1 MKQGKMLLL
10 IGALV
15 GTLVLAFA
23 GLAGGKIKTKTFSS
37 GSINEAFG
45 SLGQP
50 TITEE
55 IDLNKKRFKRSKV
68 KDVDVG
74 VRISHS
80 YNLDVDLS
88 LTAPNGRSVDLSS
101 DNGGSGEDDYGS
113 GSTSCSGTKTV
124 FNDEAET
131 SIEDGS
137 SPFNGQ
143 FLPEE
148 RLSTLDGSKVKG
160 PWRLT
165 VTDDF
170 TIDTD
175 GVLHCFDLKVKYKK
189 KEKKN

>member
-1 MKQGKMLLL
+1 MRRGIGIGL
-10 IGALV
+10 IIALTGV
-15 GTLVLAFA
+15 LVIALA
-23 GLAGGKIKTKTFSS
+23 GIAGGKAKTKTFSS

-45 SLGQP
+45 STTA
-50 TITEE
+50 TITED

-74 VRISHS
+74 VRISHT
-80 YNLDVDLS
+80 YNNDIDLF
-88 LTAPNGRSVDLSS
+88 LTAPNGRSVGLSS
-101 DNGGSGEDDYGS
+101 DNGADNDDDYGS
-113 GSTSCSGTKTV
+113 GSDSCDGTKTV

-131 SIEDGS
+131 PIDEAL

-160 PWRLT
+160 TWRLT
-165 VTDDF
+165 VADDF
-170 TIDTD
+170 AVLDD

-189 KEKKN
+189 KKRK